1 MPILD
6 PYSIEYISHSANQTR
21 RAGIRLGS
29 ILKKGDLVCL
39 AGDLGS
45 GKTTFVQ
52 GISAG
57 WGSLDQ
63 AYSPTFVL
71 VNVYRQPGGGRLYH
85 LDAYRL
91 NNSYEALELD
101 IDSMIENGPLV
112 IEWADRIQEALP
124 DERLWIQLRWI
135 DQEQRDL
142 IIKAE
147 GAYYQKLLVK
157 FRRRVFGVF

>member
-1 MPILD
+1 M
-6 PYSIEYISHSANQTR
+6 
-21 RAGIRLGS
+21 RLGS

-39 AGDLGS
+39 AGELGS

-57 WGSLDQ
+57 WGSLDP
-63 AYSPTFVL
+63 ANSPTFVL
-71 VNVYRQPGGGRLYH
+71 VKVYRQAGGGRLYH

-112 IEWADRIQEALP
+112 VEWADRIQEALP
-124 DERLWIQLRWI
+124 RERLWIQLNWI
-135 DQEQRDL
+135 DQDQRDM
-142 IIKAE
+142 IIKAQ
-147 GAYYQKLLVK
+147 GAYYQKLLVS
-157 FRRRVFGVF
+157 FRQQVFGVF